1 MLFKQ
6 IGTSP
11 LFIWGGL
18 LTLILSVTN
27 MAIQKLTS
35 PGPIELAEIAA
46 SPVQSEAAEIS
57 PQTDEALP
65 ALPLWLFGAIAIGC
79 ASGSWLISQQINLIA
94 MPANRMGAMGT
105 RPFPGQVRRP
115 PRLTKS
121 RATLAQQEATESG
134 RILSRMERSRSA
146 EVTRVPQQ
154 TRRSQ
159 APLAPEVSRATIRR
173 RCLLGSTFPG
183 DIEAHMTGQ
192 LQQALRIH
200 GPQKEEVQMSSTWPP
215 KQRRNVVVPELE
227 NLKSDRALGGDGK
240 RGEKNL
246 AEMMDIRKGQS
257 LASVVR
263 NIALLNNVRYS
274 ESIDITGFHR
284 WMLYLMTMRNAVY
297 NC

>member
-1 MLFKQ
+1 MNKMLDKRLGQRPILMLFKQ
-6 IGTSP
+6 IKTSP

-121 RATLAQQEATESG
+121 RATLAG
-134 RILSRMERSRSA
+134 FFRGYILRFSIVTTFCLRSR
-146 EVTRVPQQ
+146 E
-154 TRRSQ
+154 
-159 APLAPEVSRATIRR
+159 
-173 RCLLGSTFPG
+173 
-183 DIEAHMTGQ
+183 
-192 LQQALRIH
+192 
-200 GPQKEEVQMSSTWPP
+200 
-215 KQRRNVVVPELE
+215 
-227 NLKSDRALGGDGK
+227 
-240 RGEKNL
+240 
-246 AEMMDIRKGQS
+246 
-257 LASVVR
+257 
-263 NIALLNNVRYS
+263 
-274 ESIDITGFHR
+274 
-284 WMLYLMTMRNAVY
+284 
-297 NC
+297 